1 MSTPARNDGGMEIT
15 FADLTTMR
23 VGGPMEQLLVPAST
37 PEAVEMLRATDGAG
51 VPLLVMGGG
60 SNLVVGDIGWDGTV
74 IKMASAELAIEG
86 EQVTVAAGVEWDR
99 VVATTVAEGLAGLE
113 PLSGIPGSV
122 GGAPVQN
129 VGAYGTLLSDVLESL
144 TVYDRHTG
152 LIERWPTGR
161 CGFGSHRQSVFKHS
175 DQWVVLDLTL
185 RLRRSGQSGP
195 VTFRDVATRL
205 SIDVGGTASPADVR
219 EAVIA
224 QRRSRKMVLDP
235 DDHDTWSVGSF
246 FINPVLAEV
255 PARAKECPSL
265 PDIKGTKLQCAWMI
279 HKAGFEPGYGA
290 EWGNGTVALSSRHTL
305 AVTNRG
311 GATTGDVMKF
321 AAHIRDGVAAL
332 FDVRLNPECDL
343 INCSY

>member
-1 MSTPARNDGGMEIT
+1 VTIT

-23 VGGPMEQLLVPAST
+23 VGGPIEQLLVART
-37 PEAVEMLRATDGAG
+37 AEHALDLLRDTDSAKI
-51 VPLLVMGGG
+51 PLLVMGGG
-60 SNLVVGDIGWDGTV
+60 SNLVVGDVGWPGAV
-74 IKMASAELAIEG
+74 VRMSSAEFTIDG
-86 EQVTVAAGVEWDR
+86 ERVTAAAGVDWDD
-99 VVATTVAEGLAGLE
+99 VVSAAVKEGLAGIE
-113 PLSGIPGSV
+113 SLSGVPGSV

-129 VGAYGTLLSDVLESL
+129 VGAYGTLTSDVLESI
-144 TVYDRHTG
+144 TVYDRSTG
-152 LIERWPTGR
+152 LVERWPPDR

-175 DQWVVLDLTL
+175 DRWVILDVTL

-195 VTFRDVATRL
+195 VTFAQVAERL
-205 SIDVGGTASPADVR
+205 GIEVGGTAPPADVR
-219 EAVIA
+219 EAVLA
-224 QRRSRKMVLDP
+224 QRRDRKMVLDP

-255 PARAKECPSL
+255 PARARGCPTL
-265 PDIKGTKLQCAWMI
+265 PDVKGTKLQAAWLI
-279 HKAGFEPGYGA
+279 HQAGFEPGYGLD
-290 EWGNGTVALSSRHTL
+290 WGNGTVALSSRHTL

>member
-1 MSTPARNDGGMEIT
+1 
-15 FADLTTMR
+15 MR
-23 VGGPMEQLLVPAST
+23 VGGPIDQLSVAT
-37 PEAVEMLRATDGAG
+37 TTEHAVDLLRSIDGTG
-51 VPLLVMGGG
+51 TPLLVMGGG
-60 SNLVVGDIGWDGTV
+60 SNLVVGDVGWDGTV
-74 IKMASAELAIEG
+74 VKMSSPEFAIDG
-86 EQVTVAAGVEWDR
+86 ERVTAAAGVDWDR
-99 VVATTVAEGLAGLE
+99 VVRATVDEGLAGLE
-113 PLSGIPGSV
+113 SLSGVPGSV

-129 VGAYGTLLSDVLESL
+129 VGAYGTLTSDVLESL
-144 TVYDRHTG
+144 TVYDRSTG
-152 LIERWPTGR
+152 LVERWPPDR

-175 DQWVVLDLTL
+175 DRWVILDVTL

-195 VTFRDVATRL
+195 VTFRDIADRL
-205 SIDVGGTASPADVR
+205 GIEVGGTASPANVR

-224 QRRSRKMVLDP
+224 QRRERKMVLDP

-255 PARAKECPSL
+255 PPRARGCPTL
-265 PDIKGTKLQCAWMI
+265 PDIKGTKLPAAWLI
-279 HKAGFEPGYGA
+279 HQAGFEPGYGRD
-290 EWGNGTVALSSRHTL
+290 WGNGTVALSTRHAL

-321 AAHIRDGVAAL
+321 AGHIRDGVAAL